1 MSDEITNF
9 VSSLPKKWTP
19 NNQPEDVSEIE
30 HTGEWNYQ
38 IEAGSTKV
46 FIDGY
51 RGKTILEAKYIKNP
65 QRSLF
70 ISGSRIPEPIRQ
82 KILNQIRDEI
92 KRIGIIIRDSGNPFN
107 SLEVI
112 TNHPGYQSFFENL
125 LKEFDIPGR
134 VLLVEK

>member
-9 VSSLPKKWTP
+9 VSSLPKKQTP
-19 NNQPEDVSEIE
+19 NNQPEDVFEIK

-51 RGKTILEAKYIKNP
+51 RGKTILEAKYVKNP
-65 QRSLF
+65 QRSPF
-70 ISGSRIPEPIRQ
+70 ISDSRIPRPIRE
-82 KILNQIRDEI
+82 KILDQIRNEI
-92 KRIGIIIRDSGNPFN
+92 KRIGIVIGDSGNPFN

-112 TNHPGYQSFFENL
+112 TNHPGSQSFFEGL